1 MKNKKLIIFLI
12 FGLAIM
18 VAMIYFIGIDDVIE
32 ALKLSNLW
40 FVLLAIILQF
50 FTYFLYTWRWSIIN
64 KTADMNLG
72 IKKLI
77 PMVLV
82 SLAVN
87 NITPSGRG
95 GGEPVRAYLLSKE
108 GHYKFEDTFAT
119 VIADRALDTFPFVL
133 LAILTIIGIILT
145 FSLDISLI
153 VLLILCVGGITAAV
167 ILLLYVCINEAFGV
181 KLTAWII
188 KLVRRFYKNFNED
201 TEKRIVEAV
210 ISFQARMNS
219 LIRDKDILY
228 YALPLSFVIW
238 IFEILRV
245 YVVFLAFGANV
256 SPVLIGEVFILA
268 SFVGMIP
275 LLPGGLG
282 AVDGIMILFYASAG
296 ITASISAAATVV
308 ERLISFWM
316 TTFLGLIF
324 LMMYGTNVLD
334 KSFELV
340 ETESS
345 SDEEISEEEK
355 KMLEELSKEDVLISD
370 VSDIIGDDKSEE
382 EEEAHLE
389 VEVDEDLKEE
399 AYLEVLDEE
408 EEKEVLEEKAQN

>member
-12 FGLAIM
+12 FGLAII

-82 SLAVN
+82 SLAIN

-370 VSDIIGDDKSEE
+370 VSDIIGDETSED
-382 EEEAHLE
+382 EEEAVLE

-408 EEKEVLEEKAQN
+408 EEKEFLEEEAQN